1 MAENWPLHAEDLR
14 KALEYGVGQDDAE
27 ELELFMSAACERI
40 DRETGRHRD
49 PERHEVNGRV
59 PAEFLLWARALAKL
73 RWRQEKKGPRARS
86 DAGDE
91 PVGFDLPRA
100 VQEGLAQ
107 YPPRPGFGA

>member
-1 MAENWPLHAEDLR
+1 MATNWPLHAEDLR
-14 KALEYGVGQDDAE
+14 KALEYSVGQDDAE
-27 ELELFMSAACERI
+27 ELELFMAAACERI

-73 RWRQEKKGPRARS
+73 RWRQEKKGPRARPDDGG
-86 DAGDE
+86 DA
-91 PVGFDLPRA
+91 VGFDLPRA